1 VVYLHKLMLLAL
13 GVSLLL
19 TQALLAQADPLDS
32 AKGAVR
38 KKDYP
43 AAINLLVGYLNANA
57 ATVGHPKVEEAKRI
71 LLQVTRTHSAALH
84 RAGKPM
90 EAAQVLLDAAA
101 VAAVREHSSAL
112 QDEARTLLHG
122 AYEAAASS
130 KSAASA
136 LAIADAFAMYFPEDP
151 PLITPRQRLRL
162 ELENL
167 GAEKNARPAYVLREA
182 RRLKQAGV
190 TDEQLQAAG
199 IIESELVARY
209 AEELAARGWALQA
222 ASFAQAELLTV
233 EPSSTIYERLAKV
246 AEQAL
251 ASHVDACL
259 QLGNARM
266 VADAVALYLDPTN
279 TAADPTRRTRYE
291 AAAQRATEK
300 LEPKKLEFSGKFVE
314 GTGTW
319 MDDGS
324 GFEINGVIQLG
335 NGKNN
340 RGGEWKEAKVFIQP
354 GTMIEGG
361 TLRVSHGRLE
371 IQGTAARPVILKDIT
386 FECEYTATIAASYA
400 VFIDCK
406 FRKAGNWFFNNGFS
420 SKWQLTDCMLV
431 RSNFANLKKVDYGIK
446 FQRCTFVQC
455 DLPDRSMTDDATR
468 DNSSLFRHGWNT
480 IANCQFYDSTLHPS
494 LLWANGQSAFID
506 CRFGGES
513 TYASTQPL
521 RVQLFTVADNSG
533 FAAEAVAR
541 TVAKGAGNVEYH
553 ATVIDPSRLK
563 VSPLWRLV
571 PALADQIEAPAPWVL
586 P

>member
-1 VVYLHKLMLLAL
+1 MVYLHKLMLLAL

-190 TDEQLQAAG
+190 TDENLQTVG
-199 IIESELVARY
+199 IVEAELVARH
-209 AEELAARGWALQA
+209 AEELAARGWVLQA
-222 ASFAQAELLTV
+222 ASFAQAELLLM
-233 EPSSTIYERLAKV
+233 EASRPISARLAKV
-246 AEQAL
+246 VEQAL
-251 ASHVDACL
+251 ASHVDACV

-266 VADAVALYLDPTN
+266 VADAVALYLDPSN
-279 TAADPTRRTRYE
+279 TAADPGRRNRFE
-291 AAAQRATEK
+291 AAAQRAAAK
-300 LEPKKLEFSGKFVE
+300 LEPKKLEFPGEFVE

-319 MDDGS
+319 IDDGS
-324 GFEINGVIQLG
+324 GFTLASQELQIGNFSLG
-335 NGKNN
+335 
-340 RGGEWKEAKVFIQP
+340 RGESKRADITVAP
-354 GTMIEGG
+354 GTVISDG
-361 TLRVSHGRLE
+361 TIRVSNGHLRLQGAANRPIVLKNVRIECTHHGVLH
-371 IQGTAARPVILKDIT
+371 ANNVI
-386 FECEYTATIAASYA
+386 
-400 VFIDCK
+400 FIDCTFSK
-406 FRKAGNWFFNNGFS
+406 TGNRFMVSGFS
-420 SKWQLTDCMLV
+420 SKWELTDSLLV
-431 RSNFANLKKVDYGIK
+431 RSNFNSLNQRNYGIK
-446 FQRCTFVQC
+446 LQRCTFVQC
-455 DLPDRSMTDDATR
+455 DLPDRSMTEDATK
-468 DNSSLFRHGWNT
+468 DNTGLFRHGWNT
-480 IANCQFYDSTLHPS
+480 ITDCQFYDSTLHPS